1 MPELSLTGLLTLV
14 ELAKRMHWGEVLDI
28 ANVLT
33 EYNEIF
39 LDAVFREAN
48 SNTHHIHNRSLSLP
62 AGAWR
67 QINRGVPAESAQSQQ
82 ISEGIGMLESISN
95 IDEALI
101 ELSGS
106 RLAFR
111 QGEDNLFLEG
121 MSQSFADAWL
131 YGNISVDPEEI
142 NGLATRYNAYALPNV
157 ESAGGDGSTTSVWLV
172 QWGWDRCFFV
182 YPKGHPTAGLGSEDM
197 GRRYVSDG
205 TNEFLAWTT
214 HFKQKAGF
222 VGRDNRC
229 VQRICN
235 IEPSGVA
242 NIFDPDIL
250 VRRLN
255 AMKQRGRGAII
266 YANETVLS
274 QMDIDAMD
282 KSNVLYTPSGPYG
295 DDITH
300 FRRRPIRL
308 VESIL
313 DTETALAA

>member
-1 MPELSLTGLLTLV
+1 MAELSLTGALTLV
-14 ELAKRMHWGEVLDI
+14 ELAKRTHNGKVLDI
-28 ANVLT
+28 ANVLE

-39 LDAVFREAN
+39 LDAVFQEAN
-48 SNTHHIHNRSLSLP
+48 STTAHIHNRALSLP

-67 QINRGVPAESAQSQQ
+67 LINRGVPAESGQSHQ
-82 ISEGIGMLESISN
+82 ISEGLGMLESISN

-101 ELSGS
+101 EMSGS
-106 RLAFR
+106 KLAFR

-121 MSQSFADAWL
+121 MSQSFADAWI
-131 YGNISVDPEEI
+131 YGNVSIDPEEI
-142 NGLATRYNAYALPNV
+142 NGLATRYNAFALPNV
-157 ESAGGDGSTTSVWLV
+157 ESAGGDGSTTSVWIL
-172 QWGWDRCFFV
+172 QWGWDKCFFV
-182 YPKGHPTAGLGSEDM
+182 YPKGHPTAGLGSEDQ

-222 VGRDNRC
+222 VVRDDRC

-235 IEPSGVA
+235 IEPAGVA

-255 AMKQRGRGAII
+255 NMKQRGKGAVI

-282 KSNVLYTPSGPYG
+282 KANVLYQPSGPYG
-295 DDITH
+295 DDVTH

-308 VESIL
+308 VAQIT
-313 DTETALAA
+313 DAETALAA